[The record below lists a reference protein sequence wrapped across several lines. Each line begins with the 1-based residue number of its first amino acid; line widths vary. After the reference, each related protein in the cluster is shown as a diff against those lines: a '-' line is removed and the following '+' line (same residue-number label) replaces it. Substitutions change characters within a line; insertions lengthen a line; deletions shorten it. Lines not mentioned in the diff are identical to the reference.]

1 MFSPLGGPDTQD
13 QQDID
18 WADDL
23 KFFIRNNNKLLST
36 YILPAA
42 HIQQKHKDSP
52 NVHLVYIKP
61 LKNCIE
67 EYCRIFE
74 ISDKDEIFN
83 EETINDIAK
92 SLADEQRKF
101 IDNGDYEVD
110 YENF

>member
-1 MFSPLGGPDTQD
+1 MFSPLGGPDTDD

-23 KFFIRNNNKLLST
+23 KFFIHNNNKLLSN

-42 HIQQKHKDSP
+42 HQQQKYKDEP
-52 NVHLVYIKP
+52 DVHLVYIKP
-61 LKNCIE
+61 LKSCIE

-74 ISDKDEIFN
+74 ISDQDEIFS

-92 SLADEQRKF
+92 SLAEEQKQF
-101 IDNGDYEVD
+101 IEKGDYAEVD
-110 YENF
+110 K